1 MVKAVIFGSIIISE
15 KVKKDI
21 VEKYNPAAKA
31 IGAEEVEVVC
41 FSSPV
46 YGDIEGSVPNIPF
59 EQVIYE
65 LKNGGAD
72 ILIIPKENAIGQ
84 FDFPWILSEQGILLD
99 NVYYADRLGKMDTS
113 DQTEILNYLTPF
125 LDTKYLGYLE
135 YHVADHCNLNCKAC
149 EHYSA
154 LVDGEVFTDYNQFEK
169 DLYKL
174 HEFIDDIGLIRI
186 LGGEP
191 LLHKDI
197 IKFIELTRKLYPY
210 AMIHVVTNGLKVMTM
225 DDEFYQALLDN
236 YAQFHISFY
245 LPLKDKMP
253 EIEAFLNNKGIPYIL
268 SPLNTEFGKK
278 QLIDA
283 QNDEDTIKAFCN
295 CQQKKCNNLY
305 DGKIAACFLPFTT
318 KYFNRYFEKNLPEDG
333 GISLYE
339 PGLTTH
345 TLKEQLL
352 LPFERCRYCS
362 SETEMIPWDV
372 AHKPSILDDWIRS

>member
-1 MVKAVIFGSIIISE
+1 MIKAIVFGNISVSESVKNYIG
-15 KVKKDI
+15 
-21 VEKYNPAAKA
+21 EKYNPAAKKV
-31 IGAEEVEVVC
+31 GAEEIEVVC

-46 YGDIEGSVPNIPF
+46 FNDVEGSVPNIPF
-59 EQVIYE
+59 EQAIYE
-65 LKNGGAD
+65 LKIGGAD
-72 ILIIPKENAIGQ
+72 ILIIPIENAIGQ
-84 FDFPWILSEQGILLD
+84 FDFPWLLSEQGVLLD
-99 NVYYADRLGKMDTS
+99 NVYYANRLDKMKS
-113 DQTEILNYLTPF
+113 SKEEEILDYLTPF

-135 YHVADHCNLNCKAC
+135 FHVAGHCNLNCKAC

-197 IKFIELTRKLYPY
+197 VKFISLTRKLYPY
-210 AMIHVVTNGLKVMTM
+210 AMIHVVTNGLKIMTM
-225 DDEFYQALLDN
+225 DEAFYQALLDN

-245 LPLKDKMP
+245 LPLKNKMP
-253 EIEAFLNNKGIPYIL
+253 EIEDFLIKKNIPYIL

-278 QLIDA
+278 QQLEA
-283 QNDEDTIKAFCN
+283 QNDEDTINAFRR

-318 KYFNRYFEKNLPEDG
+318 KYFNKYFNRELPEDG
-333 GISLYE
+333 AISLYE

-345 TLKEQLL
+345 ILKEQLL
-352 LPFERCRYCS
+352 LPFERCRYCN
-362 SETEMIPWDV
+362 SETEMIPWGV
-372 AHKPSILDDWIRS
+372 AHEPSILDDWIRG